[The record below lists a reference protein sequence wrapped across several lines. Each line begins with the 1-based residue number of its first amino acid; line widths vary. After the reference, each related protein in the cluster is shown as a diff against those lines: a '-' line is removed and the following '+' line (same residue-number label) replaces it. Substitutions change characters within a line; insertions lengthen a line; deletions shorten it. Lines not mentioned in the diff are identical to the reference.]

1 MCCCGILS
9 VSRHGIRPVS
19 AERPH
24 VVASTAMSLE
34 TVTAI
39 ILPAVVLLGM
49 GALVFRRFG
58 RDYERIASLSRL
70 SVLLGLLILVL
81 HAASSYI
88 YLDSRLSTVDTSSP
102 LFGLSLVLIIGG
114 LVLLLTSMGRLG
126 GKKTIGQ
133 NTSGLY
139 CAHMYRHSRN
149 PQVLFYG
156 LVVVGYALLWPSW
169 QGVIWVLVYA
179 GLAHMMVRVEE
190 DHLKRKYGKEYV
202 EYCEYTPRYIDMP
215 GARKR

>member
-1 MCCCGILS
+1 MN
-9 VSRHGIRPVS
+9 
-19 AERPH
+19 
-24 VVASTAMSLE
+24 LE
-34 TVTAI
+34 TLPTI
-39 ILPAVVLLGM
+39 ILPAIVLLGA

-58 RDYERIASLSRL
+58 RDYEHLASLSRL
-70 SVLLGLLILVL
+70 SMLLGLLILVL
-81 HAASSYI
+81 HAVSSYV

-126 GKKTIGQ
+126 GKKTMGQ
-133 NTSGLY
+133 DTNGLY
-139 CAHMYRHSRN
+139 CANMYRHSRN

-169 QGVIWVLVYA
+169 QGVIWVLLYA

-190 DHLKRKYGKEYV
+190 VHLKRKYGKEYV
-202 EYCEYTPRYIDMP
+202 EYCAYTPRYIDMP
-215 GARKR
+215 GSKKK